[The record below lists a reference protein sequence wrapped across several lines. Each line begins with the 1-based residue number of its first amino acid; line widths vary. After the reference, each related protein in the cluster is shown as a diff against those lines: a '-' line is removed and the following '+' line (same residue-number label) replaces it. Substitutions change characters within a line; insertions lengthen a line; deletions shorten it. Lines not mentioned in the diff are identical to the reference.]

1 MIKHLY
7 DFDGEFPL
15 QIIVQPQQSNIL
27 KENSKLSINRWILT
41 PPLAP
46 PTEEPLEVASPV
58 KKNEVCLLLINYY
71 FSPPT
76 SHAPNHHCYDHL
88 QNLSIKLGKL
98 HVLYMAL
105 LKVDHTY

>member
-15 QIIVQPQQSNIL
+15 QIIVQPQQSNVL
-27 KENSKLSINRWILT
+27 KENSKLSINRSILK

-58 KKNEVCLLLINYY
+58 KKNEVCLL
-71 FSPPT
+71 
-76 SHAPNHHCYDHL
+76 
-88 QNLSIKLGKL
+88 
-98 HVLYMAL
+98 
-105 LKVDHTY
+105 